1 VNIYLDWNAT
11 TPPLPEVV
19 KRMVEAAETAWGNPS
34 SIHSDGRR
42 ARRFVEE
49 ARIAVGEL
57 TGADPK
63 DIVLTGGGTEANNLA
78 LRSALKDATYTLL
91 TSRMEHPSVTK
102 VAEWHA
108 ARGGAVHWLRVK
120 ADGCV
125 DLDDIARA
133 LTKEKC
139 VLALQ
144 AVNHETGV
152 IQPVEEA
159 LLLAK
164 KVNAH
169 THVDAVQAYGKI
181 AVNYAADTQTIG
193 AHKIRGP
200 KGIGALIHLP
210 HVRIEPVLVGGA
222 QEKGLRP
229 GTSDPVAAAG
239 FAVAVRHAASGPA
252 RYKKVAALRDRFE
265 GGSSA
270 PAGRSSKGWIGR
282 PGSTRFQHCVARL
295 GRCGDD
301 RRARSRRG
309 QCIEWERVQR
319 GNDRSIT
326 GVARARRGR
335 AGTLGGASI
344 DGRRNQRRRYRPR
357 DRSVSHRC
365 VARLASVG
373 GGFGRR
379 AGNLERDPE
388 RFCAGVAAITL
399 VAGEA
404 E

>member
-1 VNIYLDWNAT
+1 MNIYLDWNAT

-42 ARRFVEE
+42 ARRLVEE

-265 GGSSA
+265 AAVLPLQAEARRVGS
-270 PAGRSSKGWIGR
+270 AGRVPHVSNIVWPGWGGAEMIAALDLEGVSVSSGSACSAGTIEASPVLRELVGEELARSGVRVSMGDETSEEDIGR
-282 PGSTRFQHCVARL
+282 AIEAFRTVV
-295 GRCGDD
+295 
-301 RRARSRRG
+301 SR
-309 QCIEWERVQR
+309 V
-319 GNDRSIT
+319 
-326 GVARARRGR
+326 
-335 AGTLGGASI
+335 
-344 DGRRNQRRRYRPR
+344 
-357 DRSVSHRC
+357 
-365 VARLASVG
+365 
-373 GGFGRR
+373 
-379 AGNLERDPE
+379 
-388 RFCAGVAAITL
+388 
-399 VAGEA
+399 
-404 E
+404 